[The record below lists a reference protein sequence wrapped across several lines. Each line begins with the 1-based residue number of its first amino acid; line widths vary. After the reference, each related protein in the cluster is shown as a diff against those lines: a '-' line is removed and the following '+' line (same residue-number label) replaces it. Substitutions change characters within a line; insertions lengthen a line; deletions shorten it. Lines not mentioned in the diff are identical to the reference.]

1 MSFEQIVVI
10 VSLFIKTGRIIS
22 QNIHDKLLQMLEY
35 YVQLFAI
42 QFTL

>member
-1 MSFEQIVVI
+1 MSFEQIMVI
-10 VSLFIKTGRIIS
+10 LPPFVKTGRIIS
-22 QNIHDKLLQMLEY
+22 HNIHGKLLQMLKY

>member
-1 MSFEQIVVI
+1 MVI
-10 VSLFIKTGRIIS
+10 LPRFIKTGGIIS
-22 QNIHDKLLQMLEY
+22 QNIHGKLLQMLEY